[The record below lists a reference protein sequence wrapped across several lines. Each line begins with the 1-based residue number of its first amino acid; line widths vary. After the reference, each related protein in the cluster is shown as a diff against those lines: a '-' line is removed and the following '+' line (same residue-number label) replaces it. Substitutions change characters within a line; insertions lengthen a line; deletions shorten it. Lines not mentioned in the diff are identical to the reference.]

1 VLSAGV
7 WVGTAVTLVI
17 KQFFI
22 TPSQGP
28 ELFGVLSTLNFIDLC
43 ILVPGAMG
51 TLVTALIY
59 SIWTNWGWFRHR
71 WVTVKWAI
79 CAFGIIFG
87 TYPLGPW
94 LGDIARI
101 AGERGMSSYHDPVF
115 LHNVFMLRIFGPFQ
129 AATIVFALFLSV
141 LKPWKKREK

>member
-1 VLSAGV
+1 LTKRLRPNGQKWLKCFHVLSAGV

-71 WVTVKWAI
+71 
-79 CAFGIIFG
+79 CDREM
-87 TYPLGPW
+87 
-94 LGDIARI
+94 GDLRLRNHLRNLPSRSLAR
-101 AGERGMSSYHDPVF
+101 
-115 LHNVFMLRIFGPFQ
+115 
-129 AATIVFALFLSV
+129 
-141 LKPWKKREK
+141 